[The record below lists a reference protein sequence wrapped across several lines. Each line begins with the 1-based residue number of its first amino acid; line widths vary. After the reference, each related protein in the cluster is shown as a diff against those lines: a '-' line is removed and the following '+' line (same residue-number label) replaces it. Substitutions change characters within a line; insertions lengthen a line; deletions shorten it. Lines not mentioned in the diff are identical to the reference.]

1 MPQEQLEH
9 IIDRVEALE
18 EQLEHIIAR
27 VEALE
32 EYVSAHSAD
41 SAATGA
47 ELLELAADNIGS
59 ETDK

>member
-1 MPQEQLEH
+1 MPQ
-9 IIDRVEALE
+9 

>member
-1 MPQEQLEH
+1 MPQ
-9 IIDRVEALE
+9 

-32 EYVSAHSAD
+32 EALEEYVSAHSAD
-41 SAATGA
+41 SAVTGA

>member
-1 MPQEQLEH
+1 MPQ
-9 IIDRVEALE
+9 

-41 SAATGA
+41 SAATDA
-47 ELLELAADNIGS
+47 ELPELPADNIGS